1 MTMSV
6 PHCGRCLKMPH
17 EIEEYITPALD
28 EGITPSEY
36 VVREEGTYN
45 RATGK
50 FLCTNCYIAEGMPT
64 GVCKL

>member
-1 MTMSV
+1 MSV
-6 PHCGRCLKMPH
+6 IHCGRCRKMPH
-17 EIEEYITPALD
+17 EIQEYVQLAEESKYRTPAVAV
-28 EGITPSEY
+28 IH
-36 VVREEGTYN
+36 EEGTYN

>member
-1 MTMSV
+1 
-6 PHCGRCLKMPH
+6 MPH
-17 EIEEYITPALD
+17 EIQEYVQLAEESKYRTPAVAV
-28 EGITPSEY
+28 IH
-36 VVREEGTYN
+36 EEGTYN